1 MFQDLAEAISIIIL
15 VVIIIL
21 IMMVLVIIINS
32 KYFII
37 ATFIFFIQ
45 TATDVLLKIFCEFLV
60 KPLS

>member
-1 MFQDLAEAISIIIL
+1 
-15 VVIIIL
+15 
-21 IMMVLVIIINS
+21 MMVLVIIKNS